1 MDALEQARAE
11 IDTVDAQLAAL
22 FERRMAA
29 VLQVAEYKRAHGLPV
44 YDAARETAVL
54 EKAAARIQDPALRP
68 YYKDHVQNLMD
79 VAKQYEAVVLGQNRA
94 AYQGVE
100 GAFAHIAL
108 RALFPHAEAVSYPT
122 WDEVFDAVERG
133 DAARGVVPF
142 ENSHAGDVS
151 AVLDLCYNH
160 PALWVVDVYDLPIS
174 QNLLVLPGTKLDQI
188 RSVYSHQQAIAQ
200 SETFLRQ
207 FGLPATAMANTA
219 MAAKFVAESGDS
231 SKAAIASVET
241 AALYGLEVLV
251 PSINTDGDNTTR
263 FIVLSREKP
272 TGGNRFSLLFT
283 VDNKPGKLG
292 EVIQIIGASG
302 FNMESIKS
310 RPMPH
315 VPFEYYFYVELVGD
329 PTADETA
336 ALLRELDH
344 LPYRAAVRSVY
355 QMSEFIGTKLTMN
368 LGERS
373 YDIIVKSGS
382 LENLY
387 QFARLDRRVAVVT
400 DSGVPAQYAQMVAD
414 QCRDAHIITVPQGE
428 ASKSFKILES
438 VLKQMLEFGMGRGDL
453 VIAVGGGVVGDL
465 AGFAA
470 SIYMRGI
477 DFINCPT
484 TTLSMI
490 DSSIGGKTAVDLG
503 DTKNIVGAFW
513 QPKLV
518 IVDPDTLATL
528 PRRHFING
536 LAEAVKASLLAD
548 PELFAIFENGDVD
561 AQIGEIICRSLRFKK
576 NIVEQDETEQGM
588 RKALNFGHTI
598 GHGIEAVKGIKGRR
612 TVGLYHGE
620 CVALGMLPMIESKAL
635 QKRVRAVY
643 RRLGLPTRTT
653 YDKEKVLAEMLHDK
667 KAQSGQITII
677 KVPGLGCWRAETIPV
692 EGLRPLLGIEE

>member
-1 MDALEQARAE
+1 
-11 IDTVDAQLAAL
+11 
-22 FERRMAA
+22 
-29 VLQVAEYKRAHGLPV
+29 
-44 YDAARETAVL
+44 
-54 EKAAARIQDPALRP
+54 
-68 YYKDHVQNLMD
+68 
-79 VAKQYEAVVLGQNRA
+79 
-94 AYQGVE
+94 
-100 GAFAHIAL
+100 
-108 RALFPHAEAVSYPT
+108 
-122 WDEVFDAVERG
+122 
-133 DAARGVVPF
+133 
-142 ENSHAGDVS
+142 
-151 AVLDLCYNH
+151 
-160 PALWVVDVYDLPIS
+160 
-174 QNLLVLPGTKLDQI
+174 
-188 RSVYSHQQAIAQ
+188 
-200 SETFLRQ
+200 
-207 FGLPATAMANTA
+207 
-219 MAAKFVAESGDS
+219 
-231 SKAAIASVET
+231 
-241 AALYGLEVLV
+241 
-251 PSINTDGDNTTR
+251 
-263 FIVLSREKP
+263 
-272 TGGNRFSLLFT
+272 
-283 VDNKPGKLG
+283 
-292 EVIQIIGASG
+292 
-302 FNMESIKS
+302 
-310 RPMPH
+310 
-315 VPFEYYFYVELVGD
+315 
-329 PTADETA
+329 
-336 ALLRELDH
+336 
-344 LPYRAAVRSVY
+344 
-355 QMSEFIGTKLTMN
+355 MSEFIGTKLTMN

-414 QCRDAHIITVPQGE
+414 QCKDAHIITVPQGE

-477 DFINCPT
+477 D
-484 TTLSMI
+484 
-490 DSSIGGKTAVDLG
+490 
-503 DTKNIVGAFW
+503 
-513 QPKLV
+513 
-518 IVDPDTLATL
+518 
-528 PRRHFING
+528 FING